1 MIGQLLFGSQD
12 RESVRLEQ
20 ADLVRVER
28 KIDLLLEHAGL
39 TYNPYAAASEAV
51 AEALRAGH
59 KIEAIKIYRAE
70 TGAGL
75 REAKEYVEAIG
86 D

>member
-1 MIGQLLFGSQD
+1 MFFDTHD
-12 RESVRLEQ
+12 RKSLRLMRKE
-20 ADLVRVER
+20 LMRIEH
-28 KIDLLLEHAGL
+28 KIDLLLNHAGL
-39 TYNPYAAASEAV
+39 AYDPYVAVSESVAAALEAG
-51 AEALRAGH
+51 R

-75 REAKEYVEAIG
+75 REAKEYVESIA